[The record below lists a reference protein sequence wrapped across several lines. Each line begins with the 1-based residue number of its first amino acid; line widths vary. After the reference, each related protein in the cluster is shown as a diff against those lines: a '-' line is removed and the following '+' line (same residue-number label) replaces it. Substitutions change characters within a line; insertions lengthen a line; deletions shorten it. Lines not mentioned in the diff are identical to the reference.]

1 MSSGISKHPL
11 HWSALKPSSG
21 GPRVKNEIIIV
32 KKDKVVIKS
41 RYGTRIYY
49 QVGDEMQ
56 LPEIELKPGGK
67 IKLED

>member
-1 MSSGISKHPL
+1 M
-11 HWSALKPSSG
+11 
-21 GPRVKNEIIIV
+21 KNEIIIV

-49 QVGDEMQ
+49 QVEDEMQ

>member
-1 MSSGISKHPL
+1 M
-11 HWSALKPSSG
+11 
-21 GPRVKNEIIIV
+21 KNEIIIV

-41 RYGTRIYY
+41 RYGTRVYY

-67 IKLED
+67 IKIMED

>member
-1 MSSGISKHPL
+1 M
-11 HWSALKPSSG
+11 
-21 GPRVKNEIIIV
+21 KNEIIIV

-56 LPEIELKPGGK
+56 IELKPGGK